1 MRRVGLAGSLAC
13 VLLMAGVA
21 TVQARSHV
29 TGNDVPAMVQRTV
42 AATLIVTP
50 RQVDH
55 DLEPNGPAATAGMEV
70 DEIITASQRQA
81 VCSRQDRAA
90 RAPSDQSDSRG
101 YGPAFRTHVCAGG
114 GVGRGAMSSA
124 SVYRFVVGSV
134 LGLAVAATTS
144 AADVTEIVVEA
155 NGLRPPAAHAA
166 LDAPVRFVNRT
177 NGDIHIELLGDRGEH
192 HVVNVPGQIWASFH
206 RPGRHPFVVHV
217 GSTGRELA
225 RGVVD
230 VPEDPARDGLPV
242 CGWITVEGICYER

>member
-81 VCSRQDRAA
+81 VCSRQDLARLGRRQIRA
-90 RAPSDQSDSRG
+90 
-101 YGPAFRTHVCAGG
+101 T
-114 GVGRGAMSSA
+114 
-124 SVYRFVVGSV
+124 VV
-134 LGLAVAATTS
+134 
-144 AADVTEIVVEA
+144 VTVQRSGHTFALE
-155 NGLRPPAAHAA
+155 AA
-166 LDAPVRFVNRT
+166 L
-177 NGDIHIELLGDRGEH
+177 GE
-192 HVVNVPGQIWASFH
+192 
-206 RPGRHPFVVHV
+206 
-217 GSTGRELA
+217 
-225 RGVVD
+225 
-230 VPEDPARDGLPV
+230 
-242 CGWITVEGICYER
+242 ER